1 MERAFFMQQALEEA
15 EKARDIGEVPIG
27 AVVVL
32 DGEIIGRAHNLRET
46 SQNAVTHAELLAI
59 QDACKHQNS

>member
-27 AVVVL
+27 AVVV
-32 DGEIIGRAHNLRET
+32 
-46 SQNAVTHAELLAI
+46 
-59 QDACKHQNS
+59 